1 MYGKH
6 FESMYTGSLRGA
18 GAHVFA
24 VMGYIVAHQKP
35 PDFCVELNPE
45 LVAFLLGEP
54 IERINEAIEKLCAPD
69 PKSRNDKED
78 GRRIVRIGAF
88 LYRVV
93 NGPHYY
99 ALRSQEEKRAYW
111 REMKRKQSAE
121 TTGIEKEKP
130 EKQPKRP
137 EMVIPPSMQDMEL
150 FAAKIGL
157 PPREVEKFNDW
168 YESNGWRV
176 GKNKMTNWQRAMNRW
191 KLKWE
196 EDGRPGLADINPM
209 DEQAILRLA
218 QS

>member
-6 FESMYTGSLRGA
+6 FESMYTGSLQGS

-35 PDFCVELNPE
+35 PDFCVELNPD

-54 IERINEAIEKLCAPD
+54 VERINEAIDKLCAPD
-69 PKSRNDKED
+69 PRSRNDRED
-78 GRRIVRIGAF
+78 GRRIIRIGSF

-111 REMKRKQSAE
+111 REMKRKSTATE
-121 TTGIEKEKP
+121 EKTEDKEP
-130 EKQPKRP
+130 LARS
-137 EMVIPPSMQDMEL
+137 MVIPPSPEAMNL
-150 FAAKIGL
+150 WAAKIGL
-157 PPREVEKFNDW
+157 PQREVEKFYDY
-168 YESNGWRV
+168 YESNGWKV
-176 GKNKMTNWQRAMNRW
+176 GRNKMKDWQRTMNRW
-191 KLKWE
+191 RLTWE
-196 EDGRPGLADINPM
+196 ENGRPGATIDPK

-218 QS
+218 QT